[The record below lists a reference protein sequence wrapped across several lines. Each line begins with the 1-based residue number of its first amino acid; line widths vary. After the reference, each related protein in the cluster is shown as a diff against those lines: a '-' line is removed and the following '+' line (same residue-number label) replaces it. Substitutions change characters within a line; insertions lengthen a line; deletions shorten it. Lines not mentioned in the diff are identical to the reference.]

1 MENQL
6 NQINKM
12 KKFLGI
18 LVLGLLWCNVGL
30 AKDPPKKDLDENFVF
45 KPEKTDKWGKPTTHS
60 RISQNSWNLRYDT
73 EVVRN
78 GKYSL
83 RFEWIFKKI
92 Y

>member
-1 MENQL
+1 
-6 NQINKM
+6 M
-12 KKFLGI
+12 KKLLGI

-30 AKDPPKKDLDENFVF
+30 AKDPPKKYLDENFVF
-45 KPEKTDKWGKPTTHS
+45 KPEKSIGWTEKTDKWGKPTTHS